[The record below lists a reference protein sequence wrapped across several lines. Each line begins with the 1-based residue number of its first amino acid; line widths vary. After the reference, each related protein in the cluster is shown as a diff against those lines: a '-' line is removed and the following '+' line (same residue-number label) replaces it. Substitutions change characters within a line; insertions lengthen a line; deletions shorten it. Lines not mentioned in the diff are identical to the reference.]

1 MAKVNTALLYNFLQG
16 LALSKILLKRVL
28 LQLGAEYY
36 GLDLGP
42 TLAPLEETDKKYHLL
57 RSAIP
62 FLFDSPVLPES
73 NFYYTQEDNFYYTQ
87 EDFLGDHV
95 HSDTR
100 HWIEHRISALNL

>member
-1 MAKVNTALLYNFLQG
+1 MNTALLYNFLQG

-73 NFYYTQEDNFYYTQ
+73 NFYYTQED
-87 EDFLGDHV
+87 FLGDHV